1 MNYTENEKNA
11 TKMYFR
17 TGAILLVC
25 GLIFLVIDFA
35 ANFENQWIREASVM
49 IYALTFGGGFAS
61 FIAVIIRKQW
71 EKDIADIPM
80 LMVNEQSIFN
90 VRRVM
95 FDSKVDFFGH
105 YLFYSLNGEKLAEVK
120 AQVPPDEKWLRLLL
134 SLLFRLVRILDET
147 YTIQTE
153 KRTYILRK
161 PQGWNKPYILKDEN
175 GTVIAG
181 YKRNVKNMLKVQAVI
196 ANANGE
202 VCGKIDQGISAEEII
217 VSGNDGEK
225 WLRIRV
231 GGIPTEAMELFANA
245 TGSIVDFYVDSE
257 DEDEDERMKLIAI
270 PIVCQ
275 QFFSH

>member
-1 MNYTENEKNA
+1 MNYRENEKNT
-11 TKMYFR
+11 TKTYFR
-17 TGAILLVC
+17 IGTVLFVC
-25 GLIFLVIDFA
+25 GLIFFVIDFMT
-35 ANFENQWIREASVM
+35 NFENQWMREASVM
-49 IYALTFGGGFAS
+49 IYVMTFGGGFS
-61 FIAVIIRKQW
+61 FNIGVFLRKQW
-71 EKDIADIPM
+71 EKDIANIPK
-80 LMVNEQSIFN
+80 LIVYEQSIYD

-95 FDSKVDFFGH
+95 FDSKAHFFGH
-105 YLFYSLNGEKLAEVK
+105 YLFYGLNGEKLAEVK

-134 SLLFRLVRILDET
+134 SLLFRLDRILDET

-181 YKRNVKNMLKVQAVI
+181 YKRNLKNMIKVQAVI
-196 ANANGE
+196 ASANGE

-217 VSGNDGEK
+217 VSGNDGQK
-225 WLRIRV
+225 WLRIRI
-231 GGIPTEAMELFANA
+231 GGIPTEAMELFANT
-245 TGSIVDFYVDSE
+245 TGSIVDFYVDSQS
-257 DEDEDERMKLIAI
+257 DEERMKLIAI